1 MVGNKDE
8 KEYLRNAVKMTGEEE
23 EELLLLRLWL
33 RCLCVALVAAE
44 AEVSK
49 PQAAL

>member
-8 KEYLRNAVKMTGEEE
+8 EEYLKTAAQMTGEKEE
-23 EELLLLRLWL
+23 GLLRLRLWL

>member
-1 MVGNKDE
+1 M
-8 KEYLRNAVKMTGEEE
+8 RTAAKMTREEE
-23 EELLLLRLWL
+23 EELLRLWL
-33 RCLCVALVAAE
+33 RCVCVALVAAE

>member
-1 MVGNKDE
+1 MVANKDE
-8 KEYLRNAVKMTGEEE
+8 EEYFRNAAKMTREEE
-23 EELLLLRLWL
+23 EELLRLRLWL